1 MNGFESMANVDGV
14 ISRTADA
21 HIPVMDRGFLY
32 GDSIYEVFRTYGGVP
47 FFYDEHWE
55 HVENSAR
62 LIHWELG
69 LTQEQMTQEIRQ
81 TVLMTNAAERGWD
94 VYVRYTM
101 TRDEGPVE
109 LCSQRRELFDF
120 GTRPSR
126 IK

>member
-1 MNGFESMANVDGV
+1 VNGFESMANVDGV

-21 HIPVMDRGFLY
+21 HIPVMDRGYLY
-32 GDSIYEVFRTYGGVP
+32 GDSIYEVFRIYGGVP
-47 FFYDEHWE
+47 FFYDEQWE

-81 TVLMTNAAERGWD
+81 TVLMTNAAERGRN
-94 VYVRYTM
+94 VYARYTM
-101 TRDEGPVE
+101 TRSDGPVE

>member
-1 MNGFESMANVDGV
+1 MKGFESMANVDGV

-47 FFYDEHWE
+47 FFYDEHWARF
-55 HVENSAR
+55 ENSAR
-62 LIHWELG
+62 LIHSELG
-69 LTQEQMTQEIRQ
+69 LTKEQITQEICQ
-81 TVLMTNAAERGWD
+81 AVLMTNAAERGWD

-101 TRDEGPVE
+101 TRGEGPVE

-120 GTRPSR
+120 VTRPSR